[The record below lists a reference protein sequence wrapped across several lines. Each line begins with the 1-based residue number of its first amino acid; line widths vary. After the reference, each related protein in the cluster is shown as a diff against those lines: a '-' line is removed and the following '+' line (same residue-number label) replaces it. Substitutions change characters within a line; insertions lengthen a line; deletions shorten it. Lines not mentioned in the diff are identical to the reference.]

1 MDPERGT
8 AEPAGDRVATA
19 LGGFGPIGIVFIL
32 AVLLVGPLLGASLV
46 LVWAWRTKTPWRDL
60 GFVRMR
66 PRGWVL
72 TIVGGIVAG
81 IALKLLMKAVM
92 MPLLGAPPINPAYS
106 YLNGN
111 TSAIPGMIANVI
123 ITAGFG
129 EEILWRGFLF
139 ERLGKLLG
147 TARRAKILTVLI
159 TSALFGLA
167 HYMNQHWMGVEQAF
181 IVGLI
186 VGTYFA
192 ITGNIWPLI
201 VTHAAFD
208 VFAVLIVY
216 YGWEERVAHAIFH

>member
-8 AEPAGDRVATA
+8 ADPALDRVATA
-19 LGGFGPIGIVFIL
+19 LRGFGPIGIVFIL

-46 LVWAWRTKTPWRDL
+46 LVWAWRTKTPWREL

-66 PRGWVL
+66 PIGWVF

-81 IALKLLMKAVM
+81 IALKLLMKAVV

-111 TSAIPGMIANVI
+111 TDALPGFLVNVI
-123 ITAGFG
+123 VTAGFG
-129 EEILWRGFLF
+129 EEILWRGFFF
-139 ERLGKLLG
+139 ERLGRLIG
-147 TARRAKILTVLI
+147 TARRGKVLAVLI
-159 TSALFGLA
+159 TSTLFGLA
-167 HYMNQHWMGVEQAF
+167 HYVSQHWMGVEQAF

-186 VGTYFA
+186 VGSYFA
-192 ITGNIWPLI
+192 ITKNIWPLI

-208 VFAVLIVY
+208 VFAVMIVY
-216 YGWEERVAHAIFH
+216 GGWEERVAHAIFH